1 MRKGFRRSRAPIK
14 RDYETKVVEIKRVT
28 RVVAGGKRMRFRA
41 LVVAGN
47 KKGKVGVGLKK
58 GADVADAVGK
68 ASEEAR
74 KNMINVDISPQG
86 SIAYGV
92 RQKYKAARIILKPA
106 PLGTGIIAG
115 GPVRAVVDMA
125 GIQNISSKML
135 GSANK
140 VSNVRAT
147 YEALKHF
154 QKTADTAKDE
164 KVHPPKISGDV
175 SVINSDLSAMSSS
188 SKSAQTRGAEKEKK
202 KPIKTEAK

>member
-1 MRKGFRRSRAPIK
+1 MRRGFRKRREPIK

-58 GADVADAVGK
+58 GADVADAIGK
-68 ASEEAR
+68 ATEEAR
-74 KNMINVDISPQG
+74 KNMINVDISSQG

-92 RQKYKAARIILKPA
+92 KQKYKAAKIILMPA
-106 PLGTGIIAG
+106 PSGTGIIAG
-115 GPVRAVVDMA
+115 GSIRAVVDLA

-154 QKTADTAKDE
+154 QKTADTVKEE
-164 KVHPPKISGDV
+164 KVEKPASPEPGSP
-175 SVINSDLSAMSSS
+175 DLGGRE
-188 SKSAQTRGAEKEKK
+188 QGEKEPVKVK
-202 KPIKTEAK
+202 AT